1 MIEIPYNLLSKTYA
15 NTLEIEDIGNC
26 SLKLISQYGCEYT
39 FITKTTLGKTQIFK
53 YGPII
58 SDIELFPAEVECS
71 FRRID
76 FNVFA
81 LKKELLKFICKSTK
95 DPIIDI
101 YEIPAEDAL
110 NSCRSIIDYVKNFDA
125 EKRY

>member
-1 MIEIPYNLLSKTYA
+1 MGYGSEILWYSIWTR
-15 NTLEIEDIGNC
+15 
-26 SLKLISQYGCEYT
+26 KLWA
-39 FITKTTLGKTQIFK
+39 
-53 YGPII
+53 
-58 SDIELFPAEVECS
+58 PA

>member
-15 NTLEIEDIGNC
+15 NTIEIEDIGNC

-39 FITKTTLGKTQIFK
+39 FITKTALGKTQIFK

-81 LKKELLKFICKSTK
+81 LKKELLKLRDNGKKVDHPINGCFTGDTK
-95 DPIIDI
+95 IIV
-101 YEIPAEDAL
+101 
-110 NSCRSIIDYVKNFDA
+110 NNQSITIEA
-125 EKRY
+125 IIR